1 MSLAPDDRSDFAG
14 VAAGAGAGSAWPL
27 AARATRFLTGLTGV
41 DFASDGMALS

>member
-1 MSLAPDDRSDFAG
+1 MSLLPGDRPALGG

-27 AARATRFLTGLTGV
+27 AARAACFLTGLTGV